1 MYYQPMS
8 NSAAQTPLMNCD
20 MDTTSGRGGADPGD
34 IGEALRSA
42 RKRAGLSTQEAANR
56 AGISVPLLGLIER
69 GNHPLTN
76 VSTRN
81 LARLNLAF
89 GLSWAEFVQI
99 ILPVYADQLPYLS
112 VATPV
117 SSRYLNAPGNVK
129 EGLSPACQNGHV
141 TQTINVPDFAA
152 IAAYPDA
159 DLIVLHVTADSLS
172 CEEARNAVPV
182 DCHAIFNI
190 KLLPMPGDVVA
201 VWLDAEGCGALQVW
215 VQDGKA
221 VVLNSYNTRE
231 RPVITERPTKIRGV
245 YVGHLSSGRR
255 SQVAPRMQH

>member
-1 MYYQPMS
+1 
-8 NSAAQTPLMNCD
+8 MNCD
-20 MDTTSGRGGADPGD
+20 MDVTSERSSADPGD
-34 IGEALRSA
+34 INIALRSA
-42 RKRAGLSTQEAANR
+42 RKRAGYTLHEAATR

-69 GNHPLTN
+69 GEHPLTS

-89 GLSWAEFVQI
+89 GLSWTEFLSI

-117 SSRYLNAPGNVK
+117 SSRFLHAPGNVK
-129 EGLSPACQNGHV
+129 QGLNPACQNSGV
-141 TQTINVPDFAA
+141 TQTIAVPDFAA

-159 DLIVLHVTADSLS
+159 DLIVLHVTPDSLS
-172 CEEARNAVPV
+172 CEEARNAVPM

-190 KLLPMPGDVVA
+190 KLLPMTGDVVA

-215 VQDGKA
+215 VQDGKP